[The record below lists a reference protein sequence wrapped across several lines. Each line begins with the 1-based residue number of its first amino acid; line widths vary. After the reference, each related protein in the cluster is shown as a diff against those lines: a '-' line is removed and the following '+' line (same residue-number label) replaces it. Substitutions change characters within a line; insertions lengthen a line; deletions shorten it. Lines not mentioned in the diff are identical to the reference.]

1 MASKEVLE
9 SLNTLN
15 KNTILNVMAVAGFLG
30 ANEITNA
37 QMLNPTILRVDTN
50 NGDSLAMKL
59 RADGYVEAVADMK
72 TRNKMLLVRIS

>member
-30 ANEITNA
+30 AKEITNA
-37 QMLNPTILRVDTN
+37 QMLNPDILRVDTN

-59 RADGYVEAVADMK
+59 QADGYVEAVADLK
-72 TRNKMLLVRIS
+72 TKNKVLLVRIS